1 MNAPESDQ
9 TFSPKQAL
17 VPTPT
22 LYGEIVGDGMERLA
36 VASLSCIEALGDSP
50 VIFHDIGCGLGAGT
64 AAVASLNPENVVIKG
79 TDIDENVLDLYRQ
92 NIAKNKWP
100 AEAFKMDASSLDF
113 ADETFTHCIANA
125 LLFVLP
131 NDGNDATKEIY
142 RTLKPGGIAI
152 INSWAHTPTIP
163 AIHAAAK
170 KTRPAGTPLPREG
183 LDKWGDED
191 FLQSVIIKGGF
202 SPDKITIVQ
211 KDVHVTIGDLKRFA
225 TMIWS
230 FIGGTSKAGW
240 LESDEENWDTAV
252 ATVMEALTQTEGFE
266 KLKDGRNKVMF
277 QAHVAVARK

>member
-1 MNAPESDQ
+1 MNAPESDR

-17 VPTPT
+17 TPTPE

-36 VASLSCIEALGDSP
+36 AVSLTCIEPFGDSE
-50 VIFHDIGCGLGAGT
+50 VIFHDVGCGLGAGT
-64 AAVASLNPENVVIKG
+64 AVASLKKDNIIIKG
-79 TDIDENVLDLYRQ
+79 TDIDENVVKLYRQ
-92 NIAKNKWP
+92 NIAKNQWP
-100 AEAFKMDASSLDF
+100 AEAFKMDASALDF
-113 ADETFTHCIANA
+113 PDETFTHCIGNA

-131 NDGNDATKEIY
+131 NDGVDAIKEIH

-163 AIHAAAK
+163 AIHTAAK

-183 LDKWGDED
+183 LDKWENED
-191 FLQSVIIKGGF
+191 HLRDVIIKGGF
-202 SPDKITIVQ
+202 TPDNVAITQ
-211 KDVHVTIGDLKRFA
+211 KDVHVTVGDLKRFA

-252 ATVMEALTQTEGFE
+252 EAVIEALTQTEGFE
-266 KLKDGRNKVMF
+266 KLEDGRNKIMF
-277 QAHVAVARK
+277 QAHVAVATK